1 MSLVNVNVACKCDVY
16 MNVDVYV
23 LIYLDESTIC
33 FEPWELIKNTKVFYL
48 HATKPSDIII

>member
-33 FEPWELIKNTKVFYL
+33 FEPWELTKNTEDFYL